1 MSNLAPSI
9 FEDLEIDTSDM
20 QTDPAAFAAR
30 CISAANS
37 LVDILRKDTSIGAY
51 EREVR
56 NRAKDYTP
64 SPVGNEVFEMF
75 DSLLESCET
84 LALEEVAMAI
94 ELSRK
99 LTKDLENMLH
109 SRAIAEATSSDSPLE
124 HKKIAHS
131 QHQKLRAAYEAWAKF
146 ALLFNNYKAPIMKAQ
161 SGNFGNNV
169 TSTTRHIYFVYEDY
183 EGINHYPVIRRL
195 GIGDQITDR
204 MSFIEYVNAN
214 PDCGVIMKEYVL

>member
-1 MSNLAPSI
+1 MSLTPSI

-20 QTDPAAFAAR
+20 QTNPAAFADR
-30 CISAANS
+30 CIKAANS

-51 EREVR
+51 EREIR
-56 NRAKDYTP
+56 ARAKDHTP
-64 SPVGNEVFEMF
+64 SAKASEFFEEF
-75 DSLLESCET
+75 DYILEMCENFD
-84 LALEEVAMAI
+84 LEEVAMAI
-94 ELSRK
+94 ELSRQ
-99 LTKDLENMLH
+99 LTKNLENMLH

-131 QHQKLRAAYEAWAKF
+131 QHQKLRTAYEAWAKF
-146 ALLFNNYKAPIMKAQ
+146 AFLFNGYKAPIMKAQ

-169 TSTTRHIYFVYEDY
+169 SSTTRHVYFVYEDY

-195 GIGDQITDR
+195 GLVDEIKDR
-204 MSFIEYVNAN
+204 MGLIEYVNEH